1 MRLLKTLLATVVVLA
16 LTGTAFAN
24 TRDERTGTMGGTSHL
39 SAGGKLNMV
48 ISRKPKGKFF
58 HVVVRYD
65 VFVKSATVLD
75 FTAYPCKNTNCIRPS
90 TNTISLARGVRHLTF
105 TGRVPVNE
113 TASGQECVFIQVRDR
128 GPNNR
133 KPGKIVRRHGHPGMR
148 VCHG

>member
-1 MRLLKTLLATVVVLA
+1 MRLLKTTLATVVVLA

-24 TRDERTGTMGGTSHL
+24 TRDERTGYMGGTTHL
-39 SAGGKLNMV
+39 RAGGKLNVV

-58 HVVVRYD
+58 HVVAHYD
-65 VFVKSATVLD
+65 VFVKSATVLG
-75 FTAYPCKNTNCIRPS
+75 FTAYPCTNTNCIRPS
-90 TNTISLARGVRHLTF
+90 TTSAPVARGVRHLTF
-105 TGRVPVNE
+105 TGRVPVNK
-113 TASGQECVFIQVRDR
+113 TASGSECVFFQIRDR